1 MSSRKSRLSL
11 ATATP
16 KDAKSPNTR
25 HTPSRRAKTAAAAM
39 TAGTPVVAT
48 NEQPPTADECPEVSP
63 SQGADYS
70 PIVPL
75 TQDAFHAINGV
86 SWEWNSPQ
94 RLHGQSRVRGSDS
107 TQKHAGLQSR
117 KTFKH
122 SESPCGRIPKKA
134 TGYNKFISKLNLL
147 LGKEN
152 LGDLGEATEPIAFE
166 KEEQTP
172 LEDEAIYLNDTPD
185 LTLIHD
191 PFAPDDVV
199 PSGERKVAPDADDS
213 DDDLFQDAC
222 IDTES
227 KSHSEAHSDEAALDS
242 EFDDS
247 RLNSMLIAASQTIEQ
262 NLETVPPS
270 TSAVLSVAEPAG
282 ATEGVTKVKPRFSVA
297 PEMNDSDI
305 DCFLVQ
311 ASLMAED
318 KPSNRTQESCKAE
331 NVPTERIAT
340 KEPSLSASE
349 GDNVHGTGS
358 ELTMSQED
366 IKALIEKKRQEA
378 LRRLQNSRMKR
389 AMTNK

>member
-11 ATATP
+11 ATTTQ

-25 HTPSRRAKTAAAAM
+25 RTPSRRAKAATALIASTA
-39 TAGTPVVAT
+39 TAG

-70 PIVPL
+70 PVVPF

-94 RLHGQSRVRGSDS
+94 SRMRGSDS

-117 KTFKH
+117 KTFNH
-122 SESPCGRIPKKA
+122 SESPCSRIPKKA

-152 LGDLGEATEPIAFE
+152 LGDLGEATGPVAFE
-166 KEEQTP
+166 KEDLVP
-172 LEDEAIYLNDTPD
+172 AEDETVYLNDTPD
-185 LTLIHD
+185 LSLLHD
-191 PFAPDDVV
+191 PFALDDVV
-199 PSGERKVAPDADDS
+199 PSGERKAAPAEADS

-222 IDTES
+222 IDSES
-227 KSHSEAHSDEAALDS
+227 KSHGEAHTDEAALDS

-262 NLETVPPS
+262 NLVTEPPS
-270 TSAVLSVAEPAG
+270 TSAVLS
-282 ATEGVTKVKPRFSVA
+282 ATEPTDAIDSATKIKPRFSVA

-318 KPSNRTQESCKAE
+318 KPSDRTQEACKAKSVSVE
-331 NVPTERIAT
+331 SIAR
-340 KEPSLSASE
+340 KEPSPSASE
-349 GDNVHGTGS
+349 GDHSHGSSG
-358 ELTMSQED
+358 ELTMSQEE

-378 LRRLQNSRMKR
+378 LRRLQNSRLKR
-389 AMTNK
+389 AMIKK